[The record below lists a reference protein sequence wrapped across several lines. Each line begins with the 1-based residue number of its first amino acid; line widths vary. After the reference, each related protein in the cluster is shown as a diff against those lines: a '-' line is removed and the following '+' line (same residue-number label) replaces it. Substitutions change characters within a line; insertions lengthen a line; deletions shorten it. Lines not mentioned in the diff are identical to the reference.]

1 MKKYFLC
8 LLPILLTSCMIME
21 SDNTVSSIGDITYN
35 SVLDMS
41 GMVAMMQTYASG
53 SDSDTDISKDLCIDF
68 DKEKTDLYY
77 TWATCASLGDY
88 RARIISILPKANNP
102 GIYVSSGVIVYNVL
116 LSKALDGNKSSVN
129 TSKPD
134 MEMLGIKIEGTFKFP
149 YPIVHADAWVRMGTD
164 TVRINLL
171 DKKVMKRND
180 LYIIARADG
189 KKPTNK
195 EILMYKQKIRQQL
208 MKARISGKYD
218 DFQDMT
224 GL

>member
-1 MKKYFLC
+1 
-8 LLPILLTSCMIME
+8 
-21 SDNTVSSIGDITYN
+21 
-35 SVLDMS
+35 
-41 GMVAMMQTYASG
+41 
-53 SDSDTDISKDLCIDF
+53 
-68 DKEKTDLYY
+68 
-77 TWATCASLGDY
+77 
-88 RARIISILPKANNP
+88 
-102 GIYVSSGVIVYNVL
+102 
-116 LSKALDGNKSSVN
+116 
-129 TSKPD
+129 
-134 MEMLGIKIEGTFKFP
+134 
-149 YPIVHADAWVRMGTD
+149 MGTD

>member
-1 MKKYFLC
+1 
-8 LLPILLTSCMIME
+8 
-21 SDNTVSSIGDITYN
+21 
-35 SVLDMS
+35 MS
-41 GMVAMMQTYASG
+41 GMVAMMQAFESG
-53 SDSDTDISKDLCIDF
+53 SESESDISKNLCVDF
-68 DKEKTDLYY
+68 EKENTDLYY

-88 RARIISILPKANNP
+88 RARIISTLPKANNP
-102 GIYVSSGVIVYNVL
+102 GIYVSSGVIAYNVL
-116 LSKALDGNKSSVN
+116 LSKALNRNKTGID
-129 TSKPD
+129 TSTPD
-134 MEMLGIKIEGTFKFP
+134 IEMLGIKIEGTFKFP
-149 YPIVHADAWVRMGTD
+149 YPIVHADAWVRIGTD

-195 EILMYKQKIRQQL
+195 EILKYKQKIRQQL